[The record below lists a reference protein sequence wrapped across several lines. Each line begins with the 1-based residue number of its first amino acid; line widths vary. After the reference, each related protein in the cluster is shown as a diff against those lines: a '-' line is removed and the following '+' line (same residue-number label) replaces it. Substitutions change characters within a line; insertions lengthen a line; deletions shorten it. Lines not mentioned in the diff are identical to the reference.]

1 MKKLIITA
9 AIAMIGLTTFAA
21 DGGKKNTS
29 EAGVS
34 TTVLNSFAATFNDVK
49 DAVWTVSANS
59 QKATFVQNAIEY
71 TAYYDLQ
78 GEFIGTT
85 NRLSYDVAISDADKS
100 AIAKKYDGYV
110 VTEVIKFNYAGKDN
124 DVSPLVY
131 FIDLKKGDKEVIL
144 RTAPGEVVSFYK
156 QVK

>member
-1 MKKLIITA
+1 MDLKFKNMKKLFITA

-34 TTVLNSFAATFNDVK
+34 TTVLNSFAATFTDVK
-49 DAVWTVSANS
+49 DAKWTVSANS
-59 QKATFVQNAIEY
+59 QKATFVLNAIEY

-85 NRLSYDVAISDADKS
+85 NRVSYDI
-100 AIAKKYDGYV
+100 
-110 VTEVIKFNYAGKDN
+110 VIP
-124 DVSPLVY
+124 V
-131 FIDLKKGDKEVIL
+131 
-144 RTAPGEVVSFYK
+144 
-156 QVK
+156 

>member
-34 TTVLNSFAATFNDVK
+34 TTVLNRFAADFSNVK
-49 DAVWTVSANS
+49 DAKWTVSATS
-59 QKATFVQNAIEY
+59 QKAVFVQNAIEY

-85 NRLSYDVAISDADKS
+85 NRVSYDIVVEKEAKE
-100 AIAKKYDGYV
+100 AIAKKYDGYKV
-110 VTEVIKFNYAGKDN
+110 DEVIKFNYAGKDS

-131 FIDLKKGDKEVIL
+131 FIDLKKGDKEVVL
-144 RTAPGEVVSFYK
+144 RTAPGEAVSFYK